1 VIVLATDLLIA
12 AWRTEAGHGGTIEA
26 PELVRILNHTND
38 TGKSQEARTE
48 RLELG
53 RLSRLEQYV
62 SNELAGMANGCDLP
76 G

>member
-12 AWRTEAGHGGTIEA
+12 AWRTEAHKGRTIEA
-26 PELVRILNHTND
+26 PELVRIPNHVND
-38 TGKSQEARTE
+38 TGKSQDARTD

-53 RLSRLEQYV
+53 SFSRLEQYV
-62 SNELAGMANGCDLP
+62 SNELTDMANGCDLP

>member
-12 AWRTEAGHGGTIEA
+12 AWRTEAQKGSTIEA
-26 PELVRILNHTND
+26 PELVRILNHAND
-38 TGKSQEARTE
+38 TGKSQDARTE

-53 RLSRLEQYV
+53 SLSRLEQYV
-62 SNELAGMANGCDLP
+62 SNELTDMANGCDLP